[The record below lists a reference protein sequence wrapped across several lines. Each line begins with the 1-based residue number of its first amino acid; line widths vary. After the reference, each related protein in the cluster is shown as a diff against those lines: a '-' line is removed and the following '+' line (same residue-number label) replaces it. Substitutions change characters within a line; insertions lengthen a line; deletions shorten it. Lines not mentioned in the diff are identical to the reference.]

1 MKDVLKLAA
10 FWLAVFVVCA
20 FVAVFSYLWMI
31 VAALAGSKRGWQIAV
46 GFDQLFNVATGG
58 CEDETISSRAYKA
71 ALRGEVWGLW
81 VNGFLEKLDPGH
93 GAKYVEKNVGKP
105 MP

>member
-1 MKDVLKLAA
+1 MKDFLKLVA
-10 FWLAVFVVCA
+10 FWAAVFVICA
-20 FVAVFSYLWMI
+20 AAGFFAYLWMI
-31 VAALAGSKRGWQIAV
+31 IAALAGSKRGWQIAV

-71 ALRGEVWGLW
+71 ALRGDQWGIV

-93 GAKYVEKNVGKP
+93 GAKYVEPNVGKP
-105 MP
+105 L